1 MKKAYFAKC
10 APALLIAA
18 LALGMFSGCDSR
30 SKADAPAGQAAAPS
44 RAPLT
49 LSQAVVRLLGLAAPS
64 RAPLTLSQDAAGTV
78 TVSGT
83 DFSAKFSSKTGSLD
97 ALVYKGKNIF
107 FGGNGPKLDAFRAI
121 VNNDGWAY
129 RKWFQYGLF
138 DMAHEVVGAPYAV
151 RNSDGTVTFSAL
163 VRSRGKNEGVLKGD
177 PLVQGGN
184 PLTGLPVKIERRR
197 ALGENDFSFLT
208 QQIWTVYPDG
218 SIELAASISSNR
230 PETDLPRLGYAMD
243 VPAAFSDFT
252 YYGRGPQENYR
263 DRESGAFIGIYESSV
278 KEQFVNYTK
287 PQEMANHEDVRWCAL
302 RDAKGD
308 GAIFIAS
315 LGEFSAQ
322 ALPVKAEDLLLAS
335 NTFKLKEKIEKTQA
349 TTLRL
354 DAGVRGLG
362 GASCGPDTEPRDK
375 VFAVQ
380 TDFGFIIRPVS
391 ADSDLSVLANVS
403 PAGAVP
409 ISIVR
414 DEATGVVSVLSRN
427 ADKKKI
433 LVSVD
438 GRPAQECVGQIPF
451 RDGGKIS
458 AWYADGSGARSEM
471 TFPKIEKV
479 RPKVIFAS
487 SQNSVREAA
496 ANLTDNDPAT
506 LWHTEYS
513 VTQKDYPHWV
523 DFDVGE
529 TRKIKGVSYL
539 PRQDGSGNGDVKGY
553 EIFVS
558 ADGKNWGA
566 PVASGA
572 FSSDKAEKRVLFS
585 APVEARYVRFRALSA
600 QRNEGYASGA
610 EFSVLED

>member
-30 SKADAPAGQAAAPS
+30 SKADAPAGQAAAP
-44 RAPLT
+44 A
-49 LSQAVVRLLGLAAPS
+49 

-83 DFSAKFSSKTGSLD
+83 DFSAKFSEETGTL
-97 ALVYKGKNIF
+97 AELVYGGKNLIAY
-107 FGGNGPKLDAFRAI
+107 GNGPRLNAFRAI
-121 VNNDGWAY
+121 VNNDGWVY
-129 RKWFQYGLF
+129 RKWFQDGLF
-138 DMAHEVVGAPYAV
+138 DLKHEVVGSPV
-151 RNSDGTVTFSAL
+151 VIRSDDGTVTISVR
-163 VRSRGKNEGVLKGD
+163 VRSQGKFSGTLKGD
-177 PLVQGGN
+177 PMFQYGN
-184 PLTGLPVKIERRR
+184 VINGIPVEITPGRE
-197 ALGENDFSFLT
+197 LGEDDLAFTT
-208 QQIWTVYPDG
+208 QQVWTIYPDG
-218 SIELAASISSNR
+218 SIELAANITSNK
-230 PETDLPRLGYAMD
+230 PETDLPRLGYTMD
-243 VPAAFSDFT
+243 VPAEYSLFT
-252 YYGRGPQENYR
+252 YYGRGPQENHK
-263 DRESGAFIGIYESSV
+263 DRKSGSFIGIYSAPV
-278 KEQFVNYTK
+278 AEQIEAYAK
-287 PQEMANHEDVRWCAL
+287 PQETGNREDVRWCAL
-302 RDAKGD
+302 RDGQ
-308 GAIFIAS
+308 GAGALFIAREGS
-315 LGEFSAQ
+315 FAAQ
-322 ALPVKAEDLLLAS
+322 ALPVTAADLLFAP
-335 NTFKLKEKIEKTQA
+335 NTYKLKEKIANSRA
-349 TTLRL
+349 TTLNL

-362 GASCGPDTEPRDK
+362 GASCGPDTENRDK
-375 VFAVQ
+375 VFAVP

-558 ADGKNWGA
+558 ADGKNWGKA
-566 PVASGA
+566 IAAGE
-572 FSSDKAEKRVLFS
+572 FSEGKAEKRVLFP